1 MGSSVKTAFHFRL
14 ASIGFPSASESLE
27 RKNGEGPR
35 QEGCQDPDK
44 KGSKK
49 ECYQKAGGKGKENTS
64 KEGSSK
70 EAKGKEA
77 RISKEGQK
85 ASSKEGK
92 EASTKKSKEAQE
104 KEGTKERQKCTKTS
118 NVCFLLVCSR

>member
-35 QEGCQDPDK
+35 QEGCQDPDE

-49 ECYQKAGGKGKENTS
+49 ECCQKAGGSGKEGTS
-64 KEGSSK
+64 KEDSSK

-77 RISKEGQK
+77 SISKEGQK

-92 EASTKKSKEAQE
+92 EASTKKVKKPKKA
-104 KEGTKERQKCTKTS
+104 KKPVPKKVKKPKRKKG
-118 NVCFLLVCSR
+118 

>member
-1 MGSSVKTAFHFRL
+1 MGTVEFCWRRFSSVKTAFHFRL

-44 KGSKK
+44 EGSKK
-49 ECYQKAGGKGKENTS
+49 ECCQKAGGKGKENTS
-64 KEGSSK
+64 KEGNQKGRQESNTK

-77 RISKEGQK
+77 SISKEGQK
-85 ASSKEGK
+85 ASSKEG
-92 EASTKKSKEAQE
+92 
-104 KEGTKERQKCTKTS
+104 
-118 NVCFLLVCSR
+118 

>member
-49 ECYQKAGGKGKENTS
+49 ECCQKAGGSSKEGTS
-64 KEGSSK
+64 KEDSIK

-85 ASSKEGK
+85 ASSKEGKEAKKGK

-118 NVCFLLVCSR
+118 